1 MGDMVGRL
9 ALVGLIAACS
19 IATAAPTAGAE
30 QRAAEAT
37 TGPPQGTFGAALAY
51 SLAHPGVVPAGTND
65 VDCVPT
71 PAHPEPVVLV
81 HGFLENSYA
90 NWAGLAPALKA
101 EGYCVFALDYGAP
114 PGEPFKAREPI
125 PDAAGELAAFVDT
138 VLAETG
144 AERVSI
150 VGHSK
155 GGAVP
160 RWYVRFLGGAD
171 KTSRIVGLAP
181 ANYPSLGPPSVAQD
195 AVLAEL
201 NAGSDT
207 VEGVSYTVVA
217 TRYDQVIIPYTAS
230 FLTGPGAQNILLQDV
245 CPANTADHV
254 SIPYDPVAEQLVL
267 AALDPAGARPVVC

>member
-1 MGDMVGRL
+1 MIGVMIRTL
-9 ALVGLIAACS
+9 AVAGLLVLGSSVVASPPAS
-19 IATAAPTAGAE
+19 ADAP
-30 QRAAEAT
+30 
-37 TGPPQGTFGAALAY
+37 TGPPQSTFGAALAY

-65 VDCVPT
+65 FDCVPV
-71 PAHPEPVVLV
+71 PEHPEPVVLV

-90 NWAGLAPALKA
+90 NWAGLAPALKT
-101 EGYCVFALDYGAP
+101 EGYCVFALDYGAA

-125 PDAAGELAAFVDT
+125 PDAAGELATFVDT

-171 KTSRIVGLAP
+171 RTSRIIGLAP

-195 AVLAEL
+195 AVLAAL

-267 AALDPAGARPVVC
+267 AALDPSADRPIVC